1 MPGGSLRAI
10 RKRISSVR
18 STQQITRAMKMVS
31 GAKFR
36 RAEERIRAF
45 SPYARELQATLG
57 ALAARREMLDH
68 PLFETGTA
76 GAPPLFVVVGSDRG
90 LCGAFNTNVFKQL
103 RWALEDRGIDPKA
116 AVFFGVGRKAR
127 DFIRRRGW
135 TELGA
140 LSPLPEPPPPDVVA
154 ELAATLADAFRHGV
168 VGEVHVV
175 YNHFVNA
182 LVQKVQ
188 FEPLLPMPQPTGT
201 DLRVEHLTEPG
212 ADELVGR
219 LVPEVF
225 AARLEAILLDSLA
238 GEHGARMTAM
248 DSATKNASQMIGS
261 LTLQYNR
268 ARQAAITS
276 ELLDIINGTNSI
288 D

>member
-1 MPGGSLRAI
+1 MPGGNLRTI
-10 RKRISSVR
+10 RKRITSVR

-36 RAEERIRAF
+36 RAEERVRTF
-45 SPYARELQATLG
+45 LPYARELETTLG
-57 ALAARREMLDH
+57 ALAARRETLTH
-68 PLFETGTA
+68 PLLEAGVD

-103 RWALEDRGIDPKA
+103 RYTLEDRGIDPKD
-116 AVFFGVGRKAR
+116 AVFYPIGRKSR

-135 TELGA
+135 TVLGA
-140 LSPLPEPPPPDVVA
+140 LAPLPEPPTADVVA
-154 ELAATLADAFRHGV
+154 ELAAALADAFRSGV

-188 FEPLLPMPQPTGT
+188 IEPLLPMPQATGT
-201 DLRVEHLTEPG
+201 LTHVPHLTEPG
-212 ADELVGR
+212 AEALAQR

-225 AARLEAILLDSLA
+225 ASRLETILLDSLA

-248 DSATKNASQMIGS
+248 DSATKNASEMIGG